1 MSAGAARG
9 RMSPVGRAARLIG
22 MRNDTQPTGTTWTI
36 PGHTGRAVT
45 VAAGAARALPAIDD
59 PREAPCRSVI

>member
-1 MSAGAARG
+1 
-9 RMSPVGRAARLIG
+9 

-36 PGHTGRAVT
+36 QGHTGRAVT
-45 VAAGAARALPAIDD
+45 VAAGAARALPAVDD